1 MWDKYFKFDNKL
13 GSIIFIGKELKL
25 QIPMRYSTYSGCL
38 VIENTVFSL
47 AIFNMKI
54 GGTER
59 LFFLPAVIE
68 IEFSDMEIQTYDN
81 KQYLELILQKGD
93 RFMISSDVIAN
104 QALGY
109 IIFYEFVQL
118 GNYPKGIT
126 YENIGRL
133 LDPLKEYL
141 NISFGVDPVVVE
153 IMFSQ
158 LHRDK
163 KDLSKLYRL
172 TNMATEPYR
181 IPMRDVAHAA
191 RSTTGRLVG
200 NYLSG
205 AIDSVIVNKSD
216 SSSEIEDILRK

>member
-1 MWDKYFKFDNKL
+1 MWDKHFKFDEKM
-13 GSIIFIGKELKL
+13 GSIFFTGKEMKI

-47 AIFNMKI
+47 AIFNMEINGVEK
-54 GGTER
+54 
-59 LFFLPAVIE
+59 LFFLPAIIE
-68 IEFSDMEIQTYDN
+68 IEFSDMEMKLYDN
-81 KQYLELILQKGD
+81 KQYLELTLQKGD
-93 RFMISSDVIAN
+93 RFMVSSDLVAN
-104 QALGY
+104 QGLGY

-133 LDPLKEYL
+133 LNPLKNFL
-141 NISFGVDPVVVE
+141 HISFGVDPVVIE

-158 LHRDK
+158 LHRDN

-172 TNMATEPYR
+172 TNMKSEPHR

-191 RSTTGRLVG
+191 RSSTGRLVG
-200 NYLSG
+200 NYLAG